1 MNCMFL
7 HANAILVSFD
17 IVNMFPNIHNK
28 SGLDAGKSVLLK
40 RSTNKPPVECILEG
54 LEFCL
59 TYNNCIFNYRNF
71 LKMDGTAQ
79 APHMS

>member
-28 SGLDAGKSVLLK
+28 SGLDAVKSVLLK

-54 LEFCL
+54 
-59 TYNNCIFNYRNF
+59 
-71 LKMDGTAQ
+71 
-79 APHMS
+79 